1 MNQAIEAGISGFAS
15 IIGLAIIFVIGWF
28 AYKAFNFLFD
38 SSKPEPRPTVE
49 PEPKRTTGIV
59 ERPFSTDPDTPIG
72 VSEGSSV
79 EQAQFAKPISQS
91 HDRSQAKN
99 KKIAVAILVFV
110 LIFVPTK
117 FCPTSGHDCLTSG
130 WDFIFKF
137 GSYDRV
143 DMERMIIQL
152 VIAGLICW
160 LLVRKKS

>member
-1 MNQAIEAGISGFAS
+1 MNNAIEAGVSGFAS

-59 ERPFSTDPDTPIG
+59 ERPFSKDF
-72 VSEGSSV
+72 GSQVATSKGSPV
-79 EQAQFAKPISQS
+79 EQGQFVSSAAES
-91 HDRSQAKN
+91 HEQTLSKN
-99 KKIAVAILVFV
+99 KKIAVAIAILA
-110 LIFVPTK
+110 LIFVPTLY
-117 FCPTSGHDCLTSG
+117 CSGPGDSCITG
-130 WDFIFKF
+130 DWKFIFKF